1 MNRKA
6 MPVSLLA
13 LAIVLVW
20 AISAP
25 ADARSLVPGT
35 APAQRST
42 SVKPKQDDPLNT
54 APTAENQNVSV
65 VEDTP
70 KLITLTGSD
79 PDLGDTLTFSIV
91 ASPAHGSLSGTGA
104 GQTYTP
110 NSNYNGPDSFTFQ
123 IFDGT
128 DYSNVATISITV
140 TPVNDAPT
148 ANPQSVNVVEDTP
161 TIITL
166 TGSDPD
172 GNALTFSIVTPPVNG
187 TLSGTGADRTYTPN
201 PNYTGPD
208 SFTFKVN
215 DVTTDSNVATVSITV
230 IPVNDAPTANPQS
243 VNVVEDTPTIITLT
257 GSDPDAGDTLTFTIV
272 TPPVNGTLSPA
283 VGNEAVR
290 TYTPNPN
297 FNGSDSFTFKIN
309 DGTTD
314 SNVATVSITV
324 TPVNDAPALDLDSG
338 SAGTGFST
346 THSAGKTAVAIA
358 GASLTITDPDNSGL
372 MGATIKITNLKHSGG
387 EVLDATVTGGI
398 TKNYD
403 SLTGVLTLTGAASIA
418 DYQTVL
424 KSVTYRIKS
433 DVSTPNT
440 AERSIEVV
448 VHDGEASSNTAV
460 STVKIIAPRI
470 NITATTTASTTA
482 IPVGGSATFSITIT
496 NHTGSN
502 VNLKDIV
509 VTSPSQPTQPDNTCS
524 KVLSGEL
531 APGASHSFDC
541 LAYGMQEGYYHSF
554 TVTAKDVELLGEVS
568 AGTQALV
575 KVALPI
581 VVQVDPK
588 DNVTTLMKGG
598 NAQFRIVVMN
608 PLSTDL
614 ANVSTAATI
623 QYYDVG
629 TGGYADPVNAPDDC
643 SRSWGTI
650 AEFEEK
656 PYVCSIPAVTT
667 PFKLIIEAK
676 GTHPSEGIRTDL
688 AEVEI
693 SVIDLALEVTA
704 NPSVVN
710 AGTPTFVTF
719 NVELHNRSRETVTLT
734 SLTSDR
740 HGDLFAAGLTDNTCP
755 GIAVAMGE
763 NETRTCSYKQEL
775 TVGSAAFVNF
785 VTAGAFY
792 GTGNN
797 TKSFVVTDAVTVSA
811 PLDVEL
817 TANPSHLVA
826 PGGNTILTVQVTNN
840 TAADLTINE
849 LIDAI
854 SGNLGGVGSCQIP
867 QALSAGES
875 YTCAYPI
882 TISGKVVGDVVS
894 RMITVRATGDVA
906 ASATVNIAITAPIHA
921 EVMLPAVTKLSLFG
935 EPYNSACKAMPI
947 MPQISY
953 FGLPDD
959 NWDFYRIT
967 LTAPSYLKASIKN
980 FMVGVPGGVNAGQLV
995 IYGGADCEHLAAKGN
1010 NGEPGLVPNR
1020 VVSLAD
1026 VQAEGTYYIAVYVS
1040 KGEFFN
1046 NKDIYELN
1054 VQVTA
1059 P

>member
-541 LAYGMQEGYYHSF
+541 LAYGMQEGYFHSF

-598 NAQFRIVVMN
+598 NAQF
-608 PLSTDL
+608 
-614 ANVSTAATI
+614 
-623 QYYDVG
+623 
-629 TGGYADPVNAPDDC
+629 
-643 SRSWGTI
+643 
-650 AEFEEK
+650 
-656 PYVCSIPAVTT
+656 
-667 PFKLIIEAK
+667 
-676 GTHPSEGIRTDL
+676 H
-688 AEVEI
+688 
-693 SVIDLALEVTA
+693 
-704 NPSVVN
+704 
-710 AGTPTFVTF
+710 
-719 NVELHNRSRETVTLT
+719 
-734 SLTSDR
+734 
-740 HGDLFAAGLTDNTCP
+740 
-755 GIAVAMGE
+755 
-763 NETRTCSYKQEL
+763 
-775 TVGSAAFVNF
+775 
-785 VTAGAFY
+785 
-792 GTGNN
+792 
-797 TKSFVVTDAVTVSA
+797 
-811 PLDVEL
+811 
-817 TANPSHLVA
+817 
-826 PGGNTILTVQVTNN
+826 
-840 TAADLTINE
+840 
-849 LIDAI
+849 
-854 SGNLGGVGSCQIP
+854 
-867 QALSAGES
+867 
-875 YTCAYPI
+875 
-882 TISGKVVGDVVS
+882 
-894 RMITVRATGDVA
+894 
-906 ASATVNIAITAPIHA
+906 
-921 EVMLPAVTKLSLFG
+921 
-935 EPYNSACKAMPI
+935 
-947 MPQISY
+947 
-953 FGLPDD
+953 
-959 NWDFYRIT
+959 
-967 LTAPSYLKASIKN
+967 
-980 FMVGVPGGVNAGQLV
+980 
-995 IYGGADCEHLAAKGN
+995 
-1010 NGEPGLVPNR
+1010 
-1020 VVSLAD
+1020 
-1026 VQAEGTYYIAVYVS
+1026 
-1040 KGEFFN
+1040 
-1046 NKDIYELN
+1046 
-1054 VQVTA
+1054 
-1059 P
+1059 